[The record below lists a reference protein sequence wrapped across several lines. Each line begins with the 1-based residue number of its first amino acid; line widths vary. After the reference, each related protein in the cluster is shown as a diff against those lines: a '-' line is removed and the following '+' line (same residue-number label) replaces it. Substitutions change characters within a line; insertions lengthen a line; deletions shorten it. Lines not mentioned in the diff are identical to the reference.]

1 MRPAVFLDRDGTL
14 LHDPGYLSR
23 LDDLQWFPWSLDAV
37 RLLNR
42 AGFLVFV
49 ITNQGGIALGLFDE
63 AFVGAVH
70 DRMRADLS
78 SAGARVDGW
87 YYCPHHPRGEIA
99 ALRIDCDCRKPRPGM
114 IRQAQRQFEFDLR
127 RSFAVG
133 DKATDVALAAG
144 VGARGVLVLTGHG
157 EEERIRAGG
166 AIPGAAFIGAN
177 LMDATSWIL
186 TESGHP
192 VPEAS

>member
-23 LDDLQWFPWSLDAV
+23 LEDVRWFPWSLEAI

-42 AGFLVFV
+42 GGFLVFV

-63 AFVGAVH
+63 AFVTSVH
-70 DRMRADLS
+70 DRLRADLAA
-78 SAGARVDGW
+78 AGAHVDGW

-99 ALRIDCDCRKPRPGM
+99 ALRIECECRKPRPGM
-114 IRQAQRQFEFDLR
+114 IHQAQREFDIDLEQ
-127 RSFAVG
+127 SFAVG
-133 DKATDVALAAG
+133 DKATDVALATG

-157 EEERIRAGG
+157 EAERARGG
-166 AIPGAAFIGAN
+166 GTVTGAACVAAN
-177 LMDATSWIL
+177 LMDATSWML
-186 TESGHP
+186 AEHARRP
-192 VPEAS
+192 PEAS